1 MKTYLKSTE
10 YSYFN
15 PSEADVFWHELK
27 KKKKKTVTVAEIEMS
42 DSSNFLS
49 STVLAIYSN

>member
-15 PSEADVFWHELK
+15 PSEADVFWHEL